1 MPSNTR
7 RSTHVSS
14 HKMPAAKAWIVKVN
28 GVKAG
33 VVAFKSDG
41 MFSAVAGHERL
52 GKFDSKVQAVDAV
65 AATVL
70 S

>member
-1 MPSNTR
+1 MKSNNR
-7 RSTHVSS
+7 RTGHIASR
-14 HKMPAAKAWIVKVN
+14 KMPGITAWIVTVN

-33 VVAFKSDG
+33 VVRMYADG
-41 MFSAVAGHERL
+41 MFSAVAGHEKL
-52 GKFDSKVQAVDAV
+52 GRFDTKLSAVNAV

>member
-1 MPSNTR
+1 MSAKRSNHI
-7 RSTHVSS
+7 STV
-14 HKMPAAKAWIVKVN
+14 KMPGMHSWVVKVN
-28 GVKAG
+28 GEKAG
-33 VVAFKSDG
+33 VVRMHSDG
-41 MFSAVAGHERL
+41 MFYAVAGHEKL